1 MENGSSREVESV
13 HTTSLLSGVLFV
25 AVAAAV
31 AVAAICLLLGTGTS
45 RTNLPG
51 ADRTALVVIV
61 MALGFSGVLMST
73 LLTLPDTMRR
83 ALVALF
89 ATALV
94 CSGFVA
100 LVWWFAVSGASNCWL

>member
-1 MENGSSREVESV
+1 VGNRSSGELNSG
-13 HTTSLLSGVLFV
+13 HATGLLSGVLFV

-31 AVAAICLLLGTGTS
+31 AVTGICLLLGSGTW
-45 RTNLPG
+45 RANLPG
-51 ADRTALVVIV
+51 SDRTALVVIV

-73 LLTLPDTMRR
+73 LLNLPDATRR

-89 ATALV
+89 ATAIV

-100 LVWWFAVSGASNCWL
+100 LVWWFAVSGASNCRL